1 MRILSHPFRLTPS
14 GSLAT
19 VEQNSTQGIAEQVAM
34 LILTEQ
40 GERVMLPNFGI
51 TDPTFGSVDP
61 TEISLQVALYGPSV
75 SVASVDAYYL
85 DDMTLTVNVEFSDD
99 HI

>member
-1 MRILSHPFRLTPS
+1 VRVFSHPFRLTAN

-19 VEQNSTQGIAEQVAM
+19 VEQNSTQAIAEQIAM

-51 TDPTFGSVDP
+51 TNPAFGEVDS
-61 TEISLQVALYGPSV
+61 TEIALQVALYGPSV
-75 SVASVDAYYL
+75 SIGSVNAYYQ
-85 DDMTLTVNVEFSDD
+85 DDSVLTVNVEFNDD
-99 HI
+99 YT